1 MGRSMMC
8 PRCAG
13 PLREPSAWSARWT
26 CAARGVVL
34 PSWALREPSAQVM
47 GGIVTTLAVPLW
59 LPWPLPRGW
68 VLGALVLAGDETTGV
83 GGAGLVLSGPHPLGG
98 AADWVLVA
106 EEPGV
111 GLGAGLAGLAE
122 VDPGSAVVG
131 APAAAIT
138 VSTHAV
144 PLWQVD
150 AAPDRA
156 SYAGEW
162 EGCWLWTIF
171 RPQDAGVLL
180 VDDVRVADVR
190 RLGREVDLLP
200 YGTAPDWLPQ
210 VSGS

>member
-1 MGRSMMC
+1 MGRSRMC

-26 CAARGVVL
+26 CAAAGEVGPAWV
-34 PSWALREPSAQVM
+34 LREPLAQVV

-59 LPWPLPRGW
+59 LPWPLSRGW
-68 VLGALVLAGDETTGV
+68 VLGALVLAGDATTGV

-144 PLWQVD
+144 PLWQVH
-150 AAPDRA
+150 AATDRA
-156 SYAGEW
+156 TYDREW
-162 EGCWLWTIF
+162 EGCWMWTIF
-171 RPQDAGVLL
+171 RPRDPGVPLGDA
-180 VDDVRVADVR
+180 
-190 RLGREVDLLP
+190 
-200 YGTAPDWLPQ
+200 
-210 VSGS
+210 